1 MYYAQAV
8 TLVHFNDQGMDD
20 WIDENNIGMIVIMMI
35 EDDGSS
41 WVSVFKRI
49 YRKFPIL
56 FTRILLILA
65 NAESFKRCEEGAMMQ
80 FYDGLMVF
88 ESEIASC
95 YAAVGLRLLTDPR
108 TFLERFPISTLSLR
122 GR

>member
-1 MYYAQAV
+1 MRK
-8 TLVHFNDQGMDD
+8 LVHFNDQGMDD

-56 FTRILLILA
+56 FTRILLILD
-65 NAESFKRCEEGAMMQ
+65 ECGKSFKRCEEGAMMQ

-88 ESEIASC
+88 ESEIARC
-95 YAAVGLRLLTDPR
+95 YAAVGLRLLTDLR
-108 TFLERFPISTLSLR
+108 TFSGFPFSR
-122 GR
+122 